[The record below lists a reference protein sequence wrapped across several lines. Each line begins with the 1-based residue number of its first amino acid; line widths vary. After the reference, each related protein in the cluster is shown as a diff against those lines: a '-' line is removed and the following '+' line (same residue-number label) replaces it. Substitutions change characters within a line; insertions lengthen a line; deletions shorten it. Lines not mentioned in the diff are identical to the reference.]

1 MTITNLIFGLH
12 GVIKEEIGT
21 ILQLQYDTKTT
32 IINIDVPSGPFDEL
46 FSFIMDA
53 LFCII
58 IYR

>member
-1 MTITNLIFGLH
+1 ME
-12 GVIKEEIGT
+12 VIKEVIGT

-32 IINIDVPSGPFDEL
+32 IISIDVPSGPFDEL